1 MIKVYGVSRKYIML
15 FMHNNRY
22 LPSTGLLTYFVLPEK
37 NIVKFLKYFRNISRN
52 ISLHVKKFHEILHH

>member
-1 MIKVYGVSRKYIML
+1 MIKVYEVSRKYIML

-22 LPSTGLLTYFVLPEK
+22 LPLTGLLTYFALPEK

-52 ISLHVKKFHEILHH
+52 IS